1 MSLGEV
7 TNEFR
12 GGLTDMH
19 EPRQPDICF
28 QGRTRPRDGDAS
40 ADRQKDVRLGDL
52 CLAVGNLTD
61 ALAYYQAALTE
72 VAGDDQDAR
81 LEIALKASACLRRQ
95 GKSGDA
101 LTFVEGFIPTLQGGR
116 RRDLLAEKAMLLCLV
131 GRYGEAAGVCE
142 EVQRE
147 ESVSER
153 GKDAGIYLVLGHV
166 LSRLCRWKQ
175 AIRCLEQAATFA
187 RMCGDLEAL
196 GNALNNL
203 GIVYKN
209 LCRLGDAARCL
220 RRAVKVARQTHDDAS
235 LAIRLL
241 NLATTLLKQGDAEAA
256 ARATAECIRISSLL
270 GLRRTACLA
279 SISRARIEKMRGDL
293 KGAESILVE
302 VREEA
307 ETIDEPRVELLAEE
321 TLGEVLREMGKPSEA
336 RQVLEECLGDLP
348 AEAKDI
354 EAEVKSRLAE
364 VYRDLG
370 MVSRAKQCA
379 SQALRIAKSTGDLYE
394 AGRCL
399 RLLATLAGDVREG
412 RKHLAQARHIFRAM
426 GARLER
432 GLTLCA
438 LADLGGTPRPSA
450 ARALEEA
457 AAVFESC
464 GAIGLRARALGSLAL
479 VRLEL
484 AQHEKALAALAEAE
498 RSPGSTARH
507 DRVVAETRSRIDD
520 GISRCLA
527 VADAPGVGNFE
538 EAFLFFK
545 ARLGAAGLILA
556 SLAEDGTVEVVKA
569 CGVDFETARCIAVIA
584 GPCGR
589 VPFVSTNVSDL
600 IPAAKSSRRL
610 RSAIGVSL
618 GQTYPKAICLVCWD
632 GGALAAGARG
642 AETSGLLGAHY
653 EILRL
658 GAVFVR
664 ALIDKR
670 PSTVPI
676 ALGGLL
682 TADPC
687 FKGVLLALP
696 RIAATRASVLVVGET
711 GTGKELVARAL
722 HAMSPRRAR
731 PLVIQNCAAL
741 PEHLLESELFG
752 HRAGAFTDARTD
764 KRGLL
769 EVASGG
775 TFFLDEIGDV
785 SPGIQAKML
794 RTIESG
800 EIRRLGDTVVRPIDV
815 RFVSATNKCLEREV
829 EDGRFRR
836 DLYYR
841 LNVVSLALPP
851 LRTRPDDVPL
861 LARFFLARF
870 ASVRGGRRFEIDD
883 GALAALRAYPWPGN
897 VRQLENEIER
907 ALVILGPSNRVTSDM
922 LSPCVLGSAQPGRSP
937 SLRDEVR
944 AVERS
949 RILAVLAASN
959 WNKTQA
965 ARMLGDISRPALVAK
980 MKRLGIPPGRPGL
993 EAGARLP

>member
-1 MSLGEV
+1 
-7 TNEFR
+7 
-12 GGLTDMH
+12 MH

-28 QGRTRPRDGDAS
+28 QGRTRPRDGDVS
-40 ADRQKDVRLGDL
+40 VDRQNGVRLGDL
-52 CLAVGNLTD
+52 CLAVGNLKD

-72 VAGDDQDAR
+72 TPSEDQDTR

-101 LTFVEGFIPTLQGGR
+101 LAFVEGFIPTFQAGR

-147 ESVSER
+147 EPMSER

-175 AIRCLEQAATFA
+175 AIVCLEQAATFA

-220 RRAVKVARQTHDDAS
+220 RRAVKVARQTQDDAS
-235 LAIRLL
+235 LAVRLL
-241 NLATTLLKQGDAEAA
+241 NLATTLSKQGRTDAAG
-256 ARATAECIRISSLL
+256 RAVDESIRVSSLL
-270 GLRRTACLA
+270 GLRRTTCLA
-279 SISRARIEKMRGDL
+279 SIAGARIEKVRGNL
-293 KGAESILVE
+293 KGAESILRQ

-307 ETIDEPRVELLAEE
+307 ENIDEPRVELLAEE
-321 TLGEVLREMGKPSEA
+321 TLGEVLCEMGEPCEA
-336 RQVLEECLGDLP
+336 RQVLEECLGTLP
-348 AEAKDI
+348 PEAKDI

-364 VYRDLG
+364 VYRALG
-370 MVSRAKQCA
+370 MASRAKQCA
-379 SQALRIAKSTGDLYE
+379 GEALKIAKATGDLYE

-399 RLLATLAGDVREG
+399 RLLGTLAGDVRDG
-412 RKHLAQARHIFRAM
+412 RKHLARARRIFQAM

-438 LADLGGTPRPSA
+438 LAELEGTPRLSA
-450 ARALEEA
+450 ARSFEEA

-464 GAIGLRARALGSLAL
+464 GAADLRARAFGSLAL
-479 VRLEL
+479 VRLEMGHH
-484 AQHEKALAALAEAE
+484 QEALAALIEAE
-498 RSPGSTARH
+498 NSPGRTSGR
-507 DRVVAETRSRIDD
+507 DRVVAAVRTKIDD
-520 GISRCLA
+520 DISRRLA
-527 VADAPGVGNFE
+527 VADAPSVDSFE

-556 SLAEDGTVEVVKA
+556 RVTEEDTVEVVKA
-569 CGVDFETARCIAVIA
+569 CGVDFETAASVAAAA
-584 GPCGR
+584 GPCGL
-589 VPFVSTNVSDL
+589 VPFVSTNLSDL
-600 IPAAKSSRRL
+600 IPAAKSRRRL
-610 RSAIGVSL
+610 RSVIGVSL
-618 GQTYPKAICLVCWD
+618 GRACPKALCLVCWD
-632 GGALAAGARG
+632 EGGRAAGAG
-642 AETSGLLGAHY
+642 GGGTSGLLTAHY

-658 GAVFVR
+658 VAVFEK
-664 ALIDKR
+664 ALIGER
-670 PSTVPI
+670 PHTVPI
-676 ALGGLL
+676 AFGGLL
-682 TADPC
+682 TADPR
-687 FKGVLLALP
+687 FKSVLLGLP
-696 RIAATRASVLVVGET
+696 RIAATRANVLVVGET

-722 HAMSPRRAR
+722 HALSPRRTK
-731 PLVIQNCAAL
+731 PLVVQNCAAL

-752 HRAGAFTDARTD
+752 YKAGAFTDARSD
-764 KRGLL
+764 KRGLF

-794 RTIESG
+794 RAIESG
-800 EIRRLGDTVVRPIDV
+800 EIRRLGDTLVRPIDV

-870 ASVRGGRRFEIDD
+870 ASLRGGGGLEIDD
-883 GALAALRAYPWPGN
+883 GALAALRAYSWPGN

-907 ALVILGPSNRVTSDM
+907 ALVILGPRTRVTSDL
-922 LSPCVLGSAQPGRSP
+922 LSPCILGSGRPGQSP

-944 AVERS
+944 AMERS

-959 WNKTQA
+959 WNKTHA

-980 MKRLGIPPGRPGL
+980 MKRLGIPPARPGL
-993 EAGARLP
+993 